1 MAEKAKSVA
10 GRTFR
15 WTFNEGP
22 TAGKTYEH
30 TFNPDGTVV
39 YREASGAAKGKSEG
53 GKSAPEKKAPPTR
66 YAAFEV
72 APETHMVSYLAGS
85 GFTLTVAMNLQTKKC
100 YGVASNEKQW
110 FPVTGTLEAVK

>member
-1 MAEKAKSVA
+1 MPEKSKSLA
-10 GRTFR
+10 GRSFR

-39 YREASGAAKGKSEG
+39 YQEATSKSEG
-53 GKSAPEKKAPPTR
+53 GKSALEKKATPTR

-72 APETHMVSYLAGS
+72 APETHLVSYLAES
-85 GFTLTVAMNLQTKKC
+85 GFTLTVALNLQTKKC

-110 FPVTGTLEAVK
+110 FPVTGTLEVVT